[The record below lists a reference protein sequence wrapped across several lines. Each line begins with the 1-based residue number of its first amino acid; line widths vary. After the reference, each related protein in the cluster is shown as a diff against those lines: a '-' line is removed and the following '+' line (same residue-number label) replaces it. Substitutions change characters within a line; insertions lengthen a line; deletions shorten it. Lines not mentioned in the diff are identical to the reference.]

1 MNRQQIIQLV
11 LPLVIVAVVI
21 TFRWRRISRAQPLLW
36 RYLWVRPA
44 IFVVIAA
51 LIMASA
57 PPLAQDLPWL
67 FLAVVLGGAA
77 GWQWGRAMAIE
88 MHPENGTLL
97 VKGGAAAMLV
107 LVALI
112 VLRLGLRAGLQME
125 AAAWHIDILLITD
138 VSLVFSVALFGMRAL
153 EMYLRARRVMA
164 NAGPVAAAVPVAAP
178 RRWRLI
184 LGTAAVTMVVTILV
198 LAFIGGGARLR
209 TVVCPAC
216 QGFARVSQDAYV
228 ERSASDAQRQ
238 AALAA
243 VADGKARVKNWFGG
257 IRSTPRFFICVSDG
271 CYRALVRGYE
281 SGYLFMPDNIAL
293 SARGTRAEVVAHVM
307 TLDEIGK
314 RAGPVANRT
323 PGAIPAWFRQGLAV
337 IVSRQARYL
346 PPAVPQNCP
355 QVLPSA
361 LPALPRE
368 WEGAV
373 RKNRMVYAAAACV
386 VRRDLAIDGGRN
398 ALVAVLDK
406 VHRGEDGFAQ
416 LWHQ

>member
-11 LPLVIVAVVI
+11 LPLVVVAVVI
-21 TFRWRRISRAQPLLW
+21 AFRWRRISRAQPLLW

-77 GWQWGRAMAIE
+77 GWLWGRAMAIE

-138 VSLVFSVALFGMRAL
+138 ISLVFSVALFGMRAL

-164 NAGPVAAAVPVAAP
+164 NAGPVAAVVPVAAP

-228 ERSASDAQRQ
+228 ERSANDAQRQ

-243 VADGKARVKNWFGG
+243 VADGKARVKDWFGG
-257 IRSTPRFFICVSDG
+257 VRSTPRFFICVSDG
-271 CYRALVRGYE
+271 CYDALVRGGT
-281 SGYLFMPDNIAL
+281 SGYLFMPGNIVL
-293 SARGTRAEVVAHVM
+293 SARGTNGEIAAHVM
-307 TLDEIGK
+307 TLEEIDK
-314 RAGPVANRT
+314 RGGLAARK
-323 PGAIPAWFRQGLAV
+323 PGAIPVWFRQGLAV

-346 PPAVPQNCP
+346 PPAVPQDCP
-355 QVLPSA
+355 QVYPAA
-361 LPALPRE
+361 LPALQRG
-368 WEGAV
+368 WEDAV
-373 RKNRMVYAAAACV
+373 HRNRMVYAAAACL

-406 VHRGEDGFAQ
+406 VRRGEDGFAQ